1 MSKSLAKLEQLDKK
15 RGQTTEFQC
24 GQLLHHTEQF
34 ALNTMATVQQH
45 YRKCEQKLNYLC
57 DKHPKQHFPFNPAS
71 QKTSDKLAS
80 NHLHP
85 TSSGITLPN
94 NPKRPLSTR
103 QLSTRQFR
111 DKGNKRKRKTRPDLL
126 TKRLRSRE
134 MVVLYATLTSARTAR
149 RSQRP
154 FLPCRRL
161 VLRRP

>member
-1 MSKSLAKLEQLDKK
+1 MKQKTNKKLQNFCMGNFRKHIEQV
-15 RGQTTEFQC
+15 
-24 GQLLHHTEQF
+24 

-57 DKHPKQHFPFNPAS
+57 DKHPKQHFTFNPAS

-94 NPKRPLSTR
+94 NPKRPLSTC